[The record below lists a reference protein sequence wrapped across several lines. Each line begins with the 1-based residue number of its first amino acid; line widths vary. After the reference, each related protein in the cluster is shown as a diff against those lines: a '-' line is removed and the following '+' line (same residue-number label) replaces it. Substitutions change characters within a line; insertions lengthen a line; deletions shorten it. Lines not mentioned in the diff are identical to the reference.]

1 MLRIFIIST
10 ATTRHRS
17 TVAITTGGGYD
28 GIIHSRKGRWHL
40 EVTGRLIDRDSVDR
54 IRHSSSRVVRMA
66 LDAFIRARAQLWR
79 RGGRW
84 RRRRLH
90 LMLIMVLVVAS
101 WAVEFRLLLLIILI
115 TAICVFGV
123 VIAWFIVLLISC
135 LTFFMIDIYWLG
147 YLIID
152 NSTFYS

>member
-1 MLRIFIIST
+1 MLRILIIST

-17 TVAITTGGGYD
+17 TVAIATGGGND
-28 GIIHSRKGRWHL
+28 GVIHSRKRRRHL

-79 RGGRW
+79 RGGRR

-90 LMLIMVLVVAS
+90 LMLIMILVVAS
-101 WAVEFRLLLLIILI
+101 WTVEFRLLLLIILI
-115 TAICVFGV
+115 AAICVFGV
-123 VIAWFIVLLISC
+123 VIAWFIVLLVSC
-135 LTFFMIDIYWLG
+135 LTFLR
-147 YLIID
+147 
-152 NSTFYS
+152 